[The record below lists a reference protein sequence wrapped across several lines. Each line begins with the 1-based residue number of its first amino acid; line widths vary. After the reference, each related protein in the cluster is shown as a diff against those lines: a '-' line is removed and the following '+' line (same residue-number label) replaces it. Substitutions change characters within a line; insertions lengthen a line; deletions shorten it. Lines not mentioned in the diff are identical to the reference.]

1 MKSNILKT
9 TESYLVEVRA
19 KHGNLY
25 DYSDVEYISAK
36 DKIKVRCFVHGYFL
50 QEASYFVNKSRGCPK
65 CVRKSITNK
74 SKMTT
79 AEFIYKAVII
89 HKDKYDYSLVNYI
102 NSSTKVT
109 IVCPVHGAFS
119 QTPNNHLRDRG
130 CNLCRFTKSVS
141 KAESDLA
148 LFINDLMGEDSAIT
162 SSRHEWLDNKELDI
176 YIPSL
181 NIAIEYNGYIYHHSS
196 KGVSTFLDNTYV
208 DKNYHLNKY
217 NLCKENGID
226 LIHIFEF
233 EDIDKWKIILK
244 NLIQTPSKYS
254 IDFDNQFRHI
264 ELYNK
269 NLNFYGISIIST
281 LTDN

>member
-50 QEASYFVNKSRGCPK
+50 QNPF
-65 CVRKSITNK
+65 
-74 SKMTT
+74 
-79 AEFIYKAVII
+79 
-89 HKDKYDYSLVNYI
+89 
-102 NSSTKVT
+102 
-109 IVCPVHGAFS
+109 
-119 QTPNNHLRDRG
+119 
-130 CNLCRFTKSVS
+130 
-141 KAESDLA
+141 
-148 LFINDLMGEDSAIT
+148 
-162 SSRHEWLDNKELDI
+162 
-176 YIPSL
+176 
-181 NIAIEYNGYIYHHSS
+181 
-196 KGVSTFLDNTYV
+196 
-208 DKNYHLNKY
+208 
-217 NLCKENGID
+217 
-226 LIHIFEF
+226 
-233 EDIDKWKIILK
+233 
-244 NLIQTPSKYS
+244 KYS